1 MKGEFMEAIYPFS
14 ALKTNQREVKDAAL
28 EGVVHVTENGR
39 GAFVFCS
46 EDVFDR
52 KLQEAAEAAV
62 YAERIAA
69 SIRQGRADIEEGR
82 CVEGIKEALEVIR
95 KKAERHGL

>member
-1 MKGEFMEAIYPFS
+1 MEAIYPFS

-52 KLQEAAEAAV
+52 KLREAAEEAV
-62 YAERIAA
+62 YAERMAA
-69 SIRQGRADIEEGR
+69 AIRQGREDIEEGR
-82 CVEGIKEALEVIR
+82 CVEGTAAALDAIWQR
-95 KKAERHGL
+95 ANRYAI